1 MVCSPRLN
9 DRRRHVSRRGLI
21 TMEDAEVDAFLRSN
35 KTMILVSNGHNGHPH
50 PMPMWFGIEDGG
62 TIVMTT
68 FRKSQKVNN
77 IRNDPRVTLLV
88 EAGLEYNELKS
99 VMIYA
104 NAEVIDDLTETTNV
118 MLGLAKGRGEV
129 SDAQMEAA
137 RANMERTAS
146 KRVVL
151 RMTPTT
157 VVSWDH
163 SKLGGKY

>member
-1 MVCSPRLN
+1 M
-9 DRRRHVSRRGLI
+9 SRRGLI

-137 RANMERTAS
+137 RANMEKTAT

>member
-1 MVCSPRLN
+1 M
-9 DRRRHVSRRGLI
+9 D
-21 TMEDAEVDAFLRSN
+21 DAEVDAFLRSN

-137 RANMERTAS
+137 RANMEKTAS

>member
-1 MVCSPRLN
+1 M
-9 DRRRHVSRRGLI
+9 SRRGLI
-21 TMEDAEVDAFLRSN
+21 TMDDAEVDAFLRSN

-68 FRKSQKVNN
+68 FRKSQKVKN

-88 EAGLEYNELKS
+88 EAGLEYSELKS

-137 RANMERTAS
+137 RANMEKTAS

>member
-1 MVCSPRLN
+1 M
-9 DRRRHVSRRGLI
+9 SRRGLI
-21 TMEDAEVDAFLRSN
+21 TMDDAEVDAFLRSN

-68 FRKSQKVNN
+68 FRKSQKVKN

-137 RANMERTAS
+137 RANMEKTAS

>member
-1 MVCSPRLN
+1 M
-9 DRRRHVSRRGLI
+9 SRRDLI
-21 TMEDAEVDAFLRSN
+21 TMDDAEVDAFLRSN

-137 RANMERTAS
+137 RANMEKTAT

-151 RMTPTT
+151 RMKPTT

>member
-1 MVCSPRLN
+1 M
-9 DRRRHVSRRGLI
+9 SRRGLI

-137 RANMERTAS
+137 RANMEKTAS

>member
-1 MVCSPRLN
+1 M
-9 DRRRHVSRRGLI
+9 SRRGLI
-21 TMEDAEVDAFLRSN
+21 TMDDAEVDAFLRSN

-137 RANMERTAS
+137 RANMEKTAT

>member
-1 MVCSPRLN
+1 M
-9 DRRRHVSRRGLI
+9 SRRGLI
-21 TMEDAEVDAFLRSN
+21 TMDDAEVDAFLRSN

-137 RANMERTAS
+137 RANMEKTAT

-151 RMTPTT
+151 RMKPTT

>member
-1 MVCSPRLN
+1 M
-9 DRRRHVSRRGLI
+9 SRRGLI
-21 TMEDAEVDAFLRSN
+21 TMDDAEVDAFLRSN

-137 RANMERTAS
+137 RANMEKTAS

>member
-1 MVCSPRLN
+1 
-9 DRRRHVSRRGLI
+9 
-21 TMEDAEVDAFLRSN
+21 MEDAEVDAFLRSN

-137 RANMERTAS
+137 RANMEKTAS

>member
-1 MVCSPRLN
+1 M
-9 DRRRHVSRRGLI
+9 D
-21 TMEDAEVDAFLRSN
+21 DAEVDAFLRSN

-137 RANMERTAS
+137 RANMEKTAT

-151 RMTPTT
+151 RMKPTT

>member
-1 MVCSPRLN
+1 M
-9 DRRRHVSRRGLI
+9 D
-21 TMEDAEVDAFLRSN
+21 DAEVDAFLRSN

-137 RANMERTAS
+137 RANMEKTAS

-151 RMTPTT
+151 KMTPTT

>member
-1 MVCSPRLN
+1 M
-9 DRRRHVSRRGLI
+9 D
-21 TMEDAEVDAFLRSN
+21 DAEVDAFLRSN

-118 MLGLAKGRGEV
+118 MLGLAKVRGEV

-137 RANMERTAS
+137 RANMEKTAS

>member
-1 MVCSPRLN
+1 M
-9 DRRRHVSRRGLI
+9 SRRDLI
-21 TMEDAEVDAFLRSN
+21 TMDDAEVDAFLRSN

-68 FRKSQKVNN
+68 FRKSQKVKN

-137 RANMERTAS
+137 RANMEKTAS

-151 RMTPTT
+151 KMTPTT

>member
-1 MVCSPRLN
+1 M
-9 DRRRHVSRRGLI
+9 SRRGLI
-21 TMEDAEVDAFLRSN
+21 TMDDAEVDAFLRSN

-68 FRKSQKVNN
+68 FRKSQKVKN

-104 NAEVIDDLTETTNV
+104 NAEVIDDLTETNYV

-137 RANMERTAS
+137 RANMEKTAS

>member
-1 MVCSPRLN
+1 M
-9 DRRRHVSRRGLI
+9 D
-21 TMEDAEVDAFLRSN
+21 DAEVDAFLRSN

-68 FRKSQKVNN
+68 FRKSQKVKN

-137 RANMERTAS
+137 RANMEKTAS
-146 KRVVL
+146 KRVVF